1 MCMAEQQ
8 QPRSDAQSDSDDECD
23 EPAAGTAFSDYAA
36 LDDAAPFLLED
47 VPPLP
52 PPAGAVLSAA
62 AEAPPA
68 VKIEQGNG
76 AVPVGAVAAHDT
88 TAIKPDPGAGVDASP
103 PPVAVGPVG
112 WCSAGT
118 AGPQRVAWL
127 STSTNRAR
135 SSGKDD

>member
-1 MCMAEQQ
+1 M
-8 QPRSDAQSDSDDECD
+8 PD
-23 EPAAGTAFSDYAA
+23 GVTA

-135 SSGKDD
+135 FTTLSVRAGSGSTTAERFEYVLVIDARHEAEG